1 MRKFYS
7 FLFAVMAVCGL
18 AQAQTIT
25 FDATVTLGSNTT
37 ASGADV
43 VSKDGITISTTSGG
57 LGTGQQY
64 RFAKSSTTTISST
77 VGDIEKI
84 VFTCTASGES
94 KYGPG
99 CFEAQDGYSYAD
111 KVGTWEG
118 TAASVEFIASTNQ
131 VRATTIEVTIKNS
144 DPNYVAVPTIT
155 PATGTYYAA
164 QEVTITAGADA
175 TIHYTIDG
183 STPTA
188 SSPAYAEPFTVEAT
202 TTVKAIAVKGE
213 NSSEVVESVIT
224 IETLQTSTIAQVIAA
239 GAVDGASTSAT
250 VVAVCKSGFLLGDGT
265 GYIFT
270 YTGSVPEVA
279 VGDVVSV
286 AGKVSSYGG
295 CLQFSNATITKTGT
309 ATVTYP
315 TATTLN
321 GAGLDALVA
330 SPAVTYVTVSGT
342 MTSVGN
348 YLNFSVEGAT
358 AIGSILA
365 TEEMAANLAV
375 DAKVT
380 VTGFFIYQSSNS
392 KYGNIL
398 ATEIKAEGGQVVEEG
413 EYSTITE
420 LYPSAAALMGA
431 EQKCTFTA
439 TDLLVTY
446 INGKNI
452 FVSDGEQGFL
462 LYAKDV
468 NVSLA
473 VGDIFSGVVKG
484 TLKIYNG
491 TTEISDAEF
500 SDIVVKSQGNT
511 VAPKEIT
518 VAEFKSNFL
527 AYESMVVKFKD
538 VYVIANEGT
547 IKINDEDMENDA
559 VLYDKFK
566 LGLSDVEFDNSELYN
581 VVAIVGVYKGKNDTE
596 VTAQLYP
603 RNLAE
608 IVKANEATLQD
619 PEAAWSVPSVVT
631 TVGGEVDAYFS
642 SKSNGAVTYSSS
654 NEAVA
659 TVSADGEITV
669 VGAGSATITATQA
682 ATATYRGAT
691 ANLAISVTS
700 GADGTLEKPYLC
712 ADVLAA
718 PISAKTDTLNANGW
732 VKGYIVGYIKGSA
745 ISKAVVG
752 ADAVSAADSVYVSN
766 ILIAASADETDVNNC
781 VPVNLANNSV
791 ARADLNLH
799 DNAGKL
805 GTLVWIRGIVTQYMG
820 AKGVKNVA
828 NYSLDGRTIVTA
840 VRSIAAETAAKGEI
854 FNIAGQRVNK
864 AAKGLYIIGGRKVVV
879 K

>member
-99 CFEAQDGYSYAD
+99 CFEAQDGYSFAGN
-111 KVGTWEG
+111 VGTWQG

-250 VVAVCKSGFLLGDGT
+250 VVAVCKSGILLGDGT

-279 VGDVVSV
+279 VGDVVTV

-365 TEEMAANLAV
+365 TDELTANLAV

-398 ATEIKAEGGQVVEEG
+398 ATEIKAEGGQVIEEG
-413 EYSTITE
+413 EYSMFAE
-420 LYPSAAALMGA
+420 MYASAATLDGA
-431 EQKCTFTA
+431 EQNCTFTA
-439 TDLLVTY
+439 TNLVVTY

-452 FVSDGEQGFL
+452 FVTDGQMGFL
-462 LYAKDV
+462 FFAKDT

-484 TLKIYNG
+484 KLKVYNG
-491 TTEISDAEF
+491 TTEISDADFTGIE
-500 SDIVVKSQGNT
+500 VKSQGNT
-511 VAPKEIT
+511 VAPLEIT
-518 VAEFKSNFL
+518 VAQFKADFL
-527 AYESMVVKFKD
+527 AYESMLVKFKN
-538 VYVIANEGT
+538 VYVIENEGS

-581 VVAIVGVYKGKNDTE
+581 VVAIVGVYQGKNDSQPNG
-596 VTAQLYP
+596 QLYP

-608 IVKANEATLQD
+608 IVKANEANLQD
-619 PEAAWSVPSVVT
+619 PEAAWSVESVVT
-631 TVGGEVDAYFS
+631 SLGGAVEASFS
-642 SKSNGAVTYSSS
+642 SKSNGAVTYTSS

-659 TVSADGEITV
+659 TVSANGVITV
-669 VGAGSATITATQA
+669 VGTGSATITATQA

-691 ANLAISVTS
+691 ATVTVSVTS
-700 GADGTLEKPYLC
+700 GADGTLENPYLC

-718 PISAKTDTLNANGW
+718 PISAKTDTLNADGW

-799 DNAGKL
+799 DNAAKL

-840 VRSIAAETAAKGEI
+840 VRSIAAEAAAKGEI

-864 AAKGLYIIGGRKVVV
+864 ASKGLYIIGGRKVVV